1 MKKLLLFITICILAT
16 AVVFAAGSTAGAVK
30 KTDRYGNSEINCEGF
45 SVAKNRIKC
54 RLQNDKD
61 AYGNPEPCRALSSN
75 QAEACVQLYTDSL
88 PCYKKRGTEKD
99 ACFKGLTIAKDA
111 SSKREYILLLLYDL
125 EEIAEEGFEDNLL
138 TAEETATVIDDIV
151 SIKINVM
158 KFSPKSQIKSELAAL
173 KASWPEVLS

>member
-1 MKKLLLFITICILAT
+1 
-16 AVVFAAGSTAGAVK
+16 
-30 KTDRYGNSEINCEGF
+30 
-45 SVAKNRIKC
+45 
-54 RLQNDKD
+54 
-61 AYGNPEPCRALSSN
+61 
-75 QAEACVQLYTDSL
+75 
-88 PCYKKRGTEKD
+88 
-99 ACFKGLTIAKDA
+99 
-111 SSKREYILLLLYDL
+111 LLLYDL